1 MRRTLLIPTALV
13 LFALALTGC
22 SAGSSS
28 VDSRGESGG
37 VPAPVQQGTDGGV
50 TGSSASSDTLK
61 SDPATSADRQVI
73 ETGYATVVVDKP
85 LDAAADAIRITEQ
98 AGGRVDGRNEYAPTE
113 GNAGSATL
121 TLRIPIDALDATL
134 DKLKA
139 LGTVQEVSLA
149 STDVTMQTQDLD
161 ARIKA
166 LSASVDR
173 LVALLATA
181 TDTDNLIALETAI
194 SDRQGELESLKSQQR
209 YLADQVAMS
218 TVTLNLVSPAEAAVV
233 EPDTFLS
240 GLAAGWAAFVA
251 FFAGLLVALGVL
263 LPWLVLIAIIVIV
276 IITLVRRSRRLAE
289 AAARAATAV
298 APAPPK
304 TTAKPHTPAK

>member
-1 MRRTLLIPTALV
+1 LIPTALV
-13 LFALALTGC
+13 LSALALAGC
-22 SAGSSS
+22 SAANPSSS
-28 VDSRGESGG
+28 TYESGG
-37 VPAPVQQGTDGGV
+37 VAAPQVQQGTDG
-50 TGSSASSDTLK
+50 SATTDTVKSDT
-61 SDPATSADRQVI
+61 ATSADRQVV

-85 LDAAADAIRITEQ
+85 LDAAADAVRITEQ

-121 TLRIPIDALDATL
+121 TLRIPIAALDATL

-139 LGTVQEVSLA
+139 LGTVQEVSLS
-149 STDVTMQTQDLD
+149 STDVTMQSQDLD

-194 SDRQGELESLKSQQR
+194 SDRQGELESLESQQR

-218 TVTLNLVSPAEAAVV
+218 TLTLNLVSPAEAVVV
-233 EPDTFLS
+233 EPDNFLS

-263 LPWLVLIAIIVIV
+263 LPWLVLIAIIVVV
-276 IITLVRRSRRLAE
+276 IIALVRRSRRRASAP
-289 AAARAATAV
+289 AAAAV
-298 APAPPK
+298 SPAPAAPTPASAAPA
-304 TTAKPHTPAK
+304 TSTAKPKTPAK